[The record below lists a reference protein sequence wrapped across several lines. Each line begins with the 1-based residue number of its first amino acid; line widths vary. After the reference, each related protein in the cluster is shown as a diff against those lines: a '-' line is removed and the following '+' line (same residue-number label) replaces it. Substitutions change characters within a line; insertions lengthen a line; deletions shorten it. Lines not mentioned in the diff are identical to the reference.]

1 VTRPLRL
8 ATLGLALLLGACSA
22 FKEDPTAD
30 WSASKLYS
38 EAKDELG
45 QKNYEQAIQYFETLE
60 ARYPFGR
67 YAQQAQLE
75 TAYAYYKY
83 AEMDSAV
90 AAVDRF
96 LRLNPRHQHV
106 DYAYYL
112 RGLANF
118 NRGTSIFNLVISRDV
133 DEMDPAPMESA
144 FADFS
149 KVVKEFPDS
158 KYASDSRQRL
168 VFLRN
173 MLAEYE
179 LNVADFYM
187 RRGAYV
193 AVVNRCTH
201 VLTRYQGSEPIPRAL
216 EMLAE
221 AYGRLGMEEL
231 AADTRRVIEFNR
243 SSVADSR

>member
-1 VTRPLRL
+1 MNPLLRL
-8 ATLGLALLLGACSA
+8 LTLGVALTLGACAA

-75 TAYAYYKY
+75 TAYAYYKFG
-83 AEMDSAV
+83 EMDSAI

-96 LRLNPRHQHV
+96 LRLNPRHPYV

-118 NRGTSIFNLVISRDV
+118 NRGTSVFNAVFERDV
-133 DEMDPAPMESA
+133 DEMDPAPLQSA

-149 KVVKEFPDS
+149 KIVREFPNS
-158 KYASDSRQRL
+158 SYASDARARL

-179 LNVADFYM
+179 LHVADFYM

-201 VLTRYQGSEPIPRAL
+201 VLRHYQGSEPIPRAL

-221 AYGRLGMEEL
+221 AYRRLGMDEL
-231 AADTRRVIEFNR
+231 AADTNQILEMNR
-243 SSVADSR
+243 APARP

>member
-1 VTRPLRL
+1 VHRL
-8 ATLGLALLLGACSA
+8 TQLLVLGLSLLLGACAS
-22 FKEDPTAD
+22 FKDDPTAD

-83 AEMDSAV
+83 AEMDSAI

-118 NRGTSIFNLVISRDV
+118 NRGTSVFNLVLSRDV
-133 DEMDPAPMESA
+133 EEMDPAPMESA

-193 AVVNRCTH
+193 AVVSRCTY
-201 VLTRYQGSEPIPRAL
+201 VLKRYQGSEPIPRAL

-231 AADTRRVIEFNR
+231 AADTRRVLEFNS
-243 SSVADSR
+243 SSVADLR

>member
-1 VTRPLRL
+1 MGIVLM
-8 ATLGLALLLGACSA
+8 LGACSA

-45 QKNYEQAIQYFETLE
+45 LKNYEVAIQYFETLE

-83 AEMDSAV
+83 GEMDSAV

-96 LRLNPRHQHV
+96 LRLNPRHPYV

-118 NRGTSIFNLVISRDV
+118 NRGTSIFNALIERDV
-133 DEMDPAPMESA
+133 DEMDPAPLESA
-144 FADFS
+144 FADFPNS
-149 KVVKEFPDS
+149 T
-158 KYASDSRQRL
+158 YAGDARKRL

-179 LNVADFYM
+179 LHVADFYM

-201 VLTRYQGSEPIPRAL
+201 VLRHYQGSEPIPRAL

-221 AYGRLGMEEL
+221 AYRRLGMDEL
-231 AADTRRVIEFNR
+231 AADTNRVLELNTPPDPDRR
-243 SSVADSR
+243 

>member
-1 VTRPLRL
+1 MTRLVRL
-8 ATLGLALLLGACSA
+8 AFVGIVLALGACAA

-45 QKNYEQAIQYFETLE
+45 QQNYEQAIQYFETLE

-83 AEMDSAV
+83 GEMDSAI

-96 LRLNPRHQHV
+96 LRLNPRHPYV

-118 NRGTSIFNLVISRDV
+118 NRGTSIFNAVLPRDV
-133 DEMDPAPMESA
+133 DEMDPAPLESA

-149 KVVKEFPDS
+149 KIVKEFPNS
-158 KYASDSRQRL
+158 TYASDSRERM

-179 LNVADFYM
+179 LHVADFYM
-187 RRGAYV
+187 RRGAYL
-193 AVVNRCTH
+193 AAANRCSY
-201 VLTRYQGSEPIPRAL
+201 VIKRYEGSEPILRAL
-216 EMLAE
+216 EMLAN
-221 AYGRLGMEEL
+221 AYQKLGMDEL
-231 AADTRRVIEFNR
+231 AADTNLVLELNR
-243 SSVADSR
+243 PPDTRKP